1 MAASRKIRY
10 TKLIFMHRYERL
22 MSHAVTAKSL
32 LQNPIPQTLWQM
44 TWPVIIGALTLISFN
59 VVDTFF
65 VSMLGT
71 EPLAAVSFT
80 FPVTFTVIS
89 LTIGL
94 SIGTS
99 AVIARKRGLGRD
111 SHAQFD
117 GVVALVISALLVAV
131 LALIGYAFT
140 DEIFGLLGA
149 QPELMPHIHDYMS
162 VWFLG
167 AVFLVTPMVGN
178 AVLRAAGNTKIP
190 SLIMAAGGLLNA
202 VFDPILIF
210 GVGPIPAMGVK
221 GAAYASLLSW
231 VIGTLGVIWYLFRKE
246 LISLQLPHQA
256 NWLHSSRQILAIG
269 IPAAGANMLT
279 PLAMASVTAMIA
291 VYGAPAVAAFGVGT
305 RLESLASVIILA
317 LSMSLPPLIS
327 QNFGASQ
334 FARVQEAF
342 RVAIRSVV
350 WIQLV
355 IYALLVVAAP
365 GIAQIFTDDP
375 EVARLVRLFIYIM
388 PLGYGMQGIII
399 LANSSFNALHRPL
412 NALVLSVIRLFV
424 MFVPLS
430 WLGAMLYDVP
440 GLFIGGVVANFFT
453 GLFAWWWFQGGLRLA
468 IDQEQQGS

>member
-10 TKLIFMHRYERL
+10 TRLIFTHRYERL

-32 LQNPIPQTLWQM
+32 LQNPISQTLWQM

-71 EPLAAVSFT
+71 EPLAAISFT

-99 AVIARKRGLGRD
+99 AVLARKRGLGRD

-131 LALIGYAFT
+131 LALIGYAFM
-140 DEIFGLLGA
+140 DEIFGVLGA

-256 NWLHSSRQILAIG
+256 SWVHSSRQILAIG

-279 PLAMASVTAMIA
+279 PLAMASVTAIIA

-355 IYALLVVAAP
+355 IYALLVVTAP

-453 GLFAWWWFQGGLRLA
+453 GLFAWWWFQRGLRLA